1 MNKTEEYM
9 FGTGSNKIVEDDDL
23 YEDEKKHLDKGK
35 IIIIGTLVLL
45 AFLLVTSVVG
55 LVNTVRYKNQIKQKD
70 AEIVEIQNKLKSADQ
85 QIIDLNNQITILKT
99 DENTNTDVVN
109 SPTTETTSKTTMT
122 ALAGLKVRKEPSLE
136 ADWTETELNI
146 KGINYS
152 DGVVLMDEGTEF
164 TVLEVKKVGDNTW
177 AKIGKDAWVC
187 SNYEGESLAE

>member
-9 FGTGSNKIVEDDDL
+9 FGTGSNKVVEDDDL

-35 IIIIGTLVLL
+35 IVIIGMLVLL
-45 AFLLVTSVVG
+45 VFLLVTSVIG

-70 AEIVEIQNKLKSADQ
+70 AEIVEIKNKLKSADQ
-85 QIIDLNNQITILKT
+85 QIVDLNNQITILKT
-99 DENTNTDVVN
+99 DEIANTDVVN
-109 SPTTETTSKTTMT
+109 NATTETTMT

-146 KGINYS
+146 KGINYN

-164 TVLEVKKVGDNTW
+164 TVIEVKKVGDNTW
-177 AKIGKDAWVC
+177 AKIGKDAWIC
-187 SNYEGESLAE
+187 SNYEGEDLAE